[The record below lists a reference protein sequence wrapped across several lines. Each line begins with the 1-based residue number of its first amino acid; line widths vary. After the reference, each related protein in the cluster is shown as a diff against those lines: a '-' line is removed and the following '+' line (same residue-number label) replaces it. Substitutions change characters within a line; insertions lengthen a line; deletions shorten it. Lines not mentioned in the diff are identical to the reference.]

1 MTLLAILYYS
11 IREYRLETALK
22 KINSDLI
29 KLNNRILNGDLK
41 AAQSA
46 MTTLGEKDKLNIE
59 FQK

>member
-11 IREYRLETALK
+11 IREYKLETALR

-41 AAQSA
+41 AAHSA